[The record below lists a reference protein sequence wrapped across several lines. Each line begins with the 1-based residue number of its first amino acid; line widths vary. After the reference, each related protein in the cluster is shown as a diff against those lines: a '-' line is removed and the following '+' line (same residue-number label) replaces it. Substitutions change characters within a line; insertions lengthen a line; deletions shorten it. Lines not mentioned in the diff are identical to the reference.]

1 MKRTQL
7 TDKEM
12 SRWRSLGD
20 PPADEVIA
28 EIVEKEG
35 MHYVRALMAYLSD
48 FKHFE
53 FRNQNEY
60 FAKFYDQQA
69 RTPQG
74 YNKKEVIRATELYFQ
89 NQQTIGMILGCFSL
103 PYCYLGEDGARVLWM
118 SERIGNDTYNR
129 LVETGHFLRKV
140 MNYDHWQ
147 NEQLFD
153 IVFKVR
159 MLHAIIR
166 YFTLHSGKWN
176 MAWGMPINQEDMA
189 GTNLAFSLIVVRG
202 LRKMG
207 NPIDE
212 YSERAYLATWSFVG
226 ELLGIVPELLAD
238 NIKTAVRLDKIIAQR
253 QFRSSEAGHHLTDSL
268 MKCYKEMSGSQ
279 LASEFFQAQSRFL
292 MGQEHADMLGI
303 PQTRFPMSVLN
314 AFNKS
319 TAFLT
324 NVFA

>member
-1 MKRTQL
+1 MRRTQL
-7 TDKEM
+7 TEDM

-20 PPADEVIA
+20 EPADAVIS

-35 MHYVRALMAYLSD
+35 MHYVKGLMDYLSD
-48 FKHFE
+48 FKHLE
-53 FRNQNEY
+53 FKKQNIY
-60 FAKFYDQQA
+60 FAKFYEHQTK
-69 RTPQG
+69 TPAN
-74 YNKKEVIRATELYFQ
+74 YNRKEVIRATNFYLQ

-103 PYCYLGEDGARVLWM
+103 PYCYLGEDGARVLCM

-129 LVETGHFLRKV
+129 LTETGHFLRKV

-159 MLHAIIR
+159 MLHAVIR
-166 YFTLHSGKWN
+166 YFTLHSGRWDMN
-176 MAWGMPINQEDMA
+176 WGMPINQEDMA

-207 NPIDE
+207 NAIDE
-212 YSERAYLATWSFVG
+212 QSERAYLTAWSYIG
-226 ELLGIVPELLAD
+226 ELLGITPELLAD
-238 NIKTAVRLDKIIAQR
+238 NIKSAVRLDKIIAQR
-253 QFRSSEAGHHLTDSL
+253 QFRSSESGHQLTDSL
-268 MKCYKEMSGSQ
+268 MKCYAEMSGSQ

-292 MGQEHADMLGI
+292 MGHEHADMLGI

-319 TAFLT
+319 TSFLT
-324 NVFA
+324 HIFA